1 MNPVAGPS
9 VNQGNRTAKEVA
21 MNRAGLDPSRIPLL
35 VGWALL
41 VLGLILGRG
50 HAQPNPRTQGPQA
63 QRPLPPE
70 IELLPDVVFG
80 KGGGRDLKMNILR
93 PRVIPDAPMP
103 VVVWV
108 HGGAWMSGNNN
119 PGQNVQLARKGY
131 FTASIEYRLSDE
143 AKFPAQIEDCKA
155 AIRYLRANA
164 EKYHINPERIGCW
177 GSSAGGHLV
186 ALLGTSGGVEEL
198 EGNGGNPGY
207 SSRVQCVVDL
217 FGPTDFLEIG
227 KFPSNLRH
235 FAADSPESRL
245 IGGPVLENPEKC
257 KAANPITYV
266 DKDDPPFLI
275 LHGDK
280 DMTVPFNQSELLYA
294 ALQRAG
300 VEATFVPVK
309 GGGHGWG
316 PQDKTE
322 PSAQEINAMIL
333 AFFDKHL
340 KDAPQ

>member
-1 MNPVAGPS
+1 
-9 VNQGNRTAKEVA
+9 
-21 MNRAGLDPSRIPLL
+21 MNRSGFEPSRIPLL

-50 HAQPNPRTQGPQA
+50 QAQPNPPAQGPQA
-63 QRPLPPE
+63 QRPLPPD
-70 IELLPDVVFG
+70 IELVPDVVFG
-80 KGGGRDLKMNILR
+80 KGGGRDLKMNIVR
-93 PRVIPDAPMP
+93 PKPTPDKPMP
-103 VVVWV
+103 AVVWV
-108 HGGAWMSGNNN
+108 HGGAWISGNNN
-119 PGQNVQLARKGY
+119 PGQNVQVARRGY
-131 FTASIEYRLSDE
+131 FTASIEYRLSGE
-143 AKFPAQIEDCKA
+143 ATFPAQIEDCKA

-164 EKYHINPERIGCW
+164 VKYNIDPNRIGCW

-186 ALLGTSGGVEEL
+186 ALLGTSGGVKEL
-198 EGNGGNPGY
+198 EGSGGNPEF
-207 SSRVQCVVDL
+207 SSSVQCVVDL
-217 FGPTDFLEIG
+217 YGPTDFLEIG
-227 KFPSNLRH
+227 KFPSNLKH
-235 FAADSPESRL
+235 FATDSPESRL
-245 IGGPVLENPEKC
+245 IGAPVLENPDKC
-257 KAANPITYV
+257 KAANPITYI

-294 ALQRAG
+294 ALQKAG

-322 PSAQEINAMIL
+322 PSAQEINAMVL

-340 KDAPQ
+340 KPAAQ